1 MEIVKRPAET
11 LRKICAFLEITCS
24 EDYIQDCAK
33 TVDSVPS
40 ITRDFVV
47 WTDKQKESVYEKMK
61 QFSFFDG
68 YTYDQ

>member
-33 TVDSVPS
+33 TVDPVPS